1 MWLNVQNRAYGAA
14 TMHLCTG
21 YATSMP
27 AIVIGADTPQ
37 GVRILEALANREGD
51 LRAFVSTPEARAELV
66 AKGIR
71 AANGDVSDG
80 THVGSAAIG
89 AFCAVCISTA
99 THDDRERSFASTP
112 AAVVS
117 QWAEGLKDAGV
128 RRIIWVSCD
137 DVDGSPLSQIGA
149 TFVSVDFDD
158 TTPGAILDLVDA
170 DTL

>member
-1 MWLNVQNRAYGAA
+1 MCKNRAYRAV
-14 TMHLCTG
+14 TIHICTG
-21 YATSMP
+21 YAISMP

-51 LRAFVSTPEARAELV
+51 LRAFVSTPEVRAELL

-117 QWAEGLKDAGV
+117 QWADGLKDAGV
-128 RRIIWVSCD
+128 QRIIWVSCD
-137 DVDGSPLSQIGA
+137 DVDGSPLGEVGA
-149 TFVSVDFDD
+149 AFVSVDFDH
-158 TTPGAILDLVDA
+158 TTPKTILDLVDA
-170 DTL
+170 ETL